1 MYSTWMS
8 LRGAGSI
15 LAVRDTD
22 NRLAG
27 ENRERKRER
36 ERNERESVC
45 VRETETDRDRER
57 DRQIHR

>member
-27 ENRERKRER
+27 EKRER
-36 ERNERESVC
+36 ERNERERERERERVC
-45 VRETETDRDRER
+45 VRDRDKERQTDRYTDR
-57 DRQIHR
+57 